1 MSYIESEGTLI
12 GANMK
17 KGGKMVL
24 QIEVNQDLD
33 SREDYYHLRKMI
45 ERNVK
50 FSLDSQIVNYKVEI
64 NAKTA
69 MPIREYKVDESGVV
83 TEITPQGEQ
92 VEMDLGLPKDKVPT
106 EEVPEEIDRKIVD
119 EFILSL
125 LSPSYDDLPY
135 PFLDWVSRLADGET
149 YSRIASEYGMSS
161 GRIVEL
167 IDEYR
172 SRIAPLAAKWN
183 EWREQRKEITENNM
197 EQVAKSED
205 ESEPESVQDDSQSDI
220 EVSGKEVGPGS
231 ETDNLDDDLPD
242 WMKDG
247 EENGVIE
254 FENDIVEEDKAETSA
269 SVSEA
274 PVEVDRD
281 QLEKFILEVK
291 PAFDDIQFDFPE
303 LLQRKKAGETWMEIA
318 HSVGATS
325 GQLSS
330 KWNQYK
336 KRVRDM
342 MKGPG
347 AA

>member
-69 MPIREYKVDESGVV
+69 KPIREYKVDESGVV
-83 TEITPQGEQ
+83 TEITSQGEQ

-106 EEVPEEIDRKIVD
+106 EEVPEEIERKIVD
-119 EFILSL
+119 DFILSL

-183 EWREQRKEITENNM
+183 EWREQKQDAETNM
-197 EQVAKSED
+197 GQAANPEDKSKSASIQND
-205 ESEPESVQDDSQSDI
+205 GQNDI
-220 EVSGKEVGPGS
+220 EVSEEEVGPES
-231 ETDNLDDDLPD
+231 DKLDDDLPD

-247 EENGVIE
+247 ENDGVVE
-254 FENDIVEEDKAETSA
+254 FEDTDKAEPA
-269 SVSEA
+269 VSEA
-274 PVEVDRD
+274 PVEVDKD
-281 QLEKFILEVK
+281 ELEQFILNKK
-291 PAFDDIQFDFPE
+291 PAFEDIQFDFPE
-303 LLQRKKAGETWMEIA
+303 LLQRKKSGETWMEIA
-318 HSVGATS
+318 HSVGLTS
-325 GQLSS
+325 GQLSA
-330 KWNQYK
+330 KWNLYK
-336 KRVRDM
+336 KRVRDI